1 MLTENDVIEAVEIYL
16 KDNLKYDKVETV
28 NTYQKGYDIVAEKDG
43 KKLFIEAKGQ
53 TSSKQSNREGK
64 EFTHSQKKTHV
75 AMAIYKSMQTL
86 KNEKNCDV
94 GIALPKDKGHEGII
108 ERIRPSLKKLNIQ
121 VFLIDQNGSVNCT
134 ID

>member
-1 MLTENDVIEAVEIYL
+1 MLTENEVITYL
-16 KDNLKYDKVETV
+16 KKELENQGYENIKTV
-28 NTYQKGYDIVAEKDG
+28 STYQKGYDIVAEKDG

-75 AMAIYKSMQTL
+75 AMAVYKTMQTL
-86 KNEKNCDV
+86 KKEKDCQV

-108 ERIRPSLKKLNIQ
+108 KRILPSLKKLDIT
-121 VFLIDQNGSVNCT
+121 VFWVDEGGNV
-134 ID
+134 DVK